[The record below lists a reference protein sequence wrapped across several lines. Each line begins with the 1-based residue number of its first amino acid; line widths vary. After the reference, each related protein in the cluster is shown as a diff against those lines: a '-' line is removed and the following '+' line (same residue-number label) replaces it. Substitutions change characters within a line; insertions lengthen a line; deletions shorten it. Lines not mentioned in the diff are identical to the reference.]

1 MQKYLTII
9 LILSLYSC
17 GGYDSTNPQ
26 TIDHYSED
34 LQFLSELSSSN
45 GKTVEYFSDF
55 IDNVLFDSSGSKFY
69 RIKKMYFGSMG
80 LDSLPPSIGNLDS
93 LTILKLNDNNLKY
106 ITESICDVYD
116 QLDTLNIYNNN
127 ICTPTIPECIEEN
140 TTITEFYGNQGCDIL
155 PDEGDRDFI
164 LDLINENWPDTTTEF
179 IDILKNSYTEWEDYW
194 EDGNLV
200 SRITEIRYDNK
211 AITKIPNSI
220 ADLDSLRWLELQN
233 NQIEIIPGYIGSL
246 KNLQYFTIFQNNIT
260 ELPPQIGY
268 LSSLEVLKISDNN
281 LENIHQNIGELNNL
295 NLLWLSE
302 NQITTLPDSMCN
314 ILENPNIQ
322 IYIDNNFLCSE
333 NNNECFENLIINS
346 TQPNCSE

>member
-17 GGYDSTNPQ
+17 GGDDSTNPQ

-34 LQFLSELSSSN
+34 LQFLNELSGSN

-55 IDNVLFDSSGSKFY
+55 IDNVLFDSSGYKSY
-69 RIKKMYFGSMG
+69 RIKKMYLGSIG

-93 LTILKLNDNNLKY
+93 LTILNLNDNNLQY

-140 TTITEFYGNQGCDIL
+140 TTITEFYGNQGCEIL

-164 LDLINENWPDTTTEF
+164 LDLINENWADTTTEF
-179 IDILKNSYTEWEDYW
+179 IDNLKNSYTEWEDYW

-268 LSSLEVLKISDNN
+268 LSNLEVLKISENN

-322 IYIDNNFLCSE
+322 IYIDNNFLCPE

>member
-1 MQKYLTII
+1 MQKNLTII
-9 LILSLYSC
+9 LVILLYSC
-17 GGYDSTNPQ
+17 GGDTSTNPQ
-26 TIDHYSED
+26 IIDYYSED
-34 LQFLSELSSSN
+34 SQFLDELSISN
-45 GKTVEYFSDF
+45 GKSVEYFSDF
-55 IDNVLFDSSGSKFY
+55 IENVLFDSSGYKSY
-69 RIKKMYFGSMG
+69 RIKKMYLGSIG

-93 LTILKLNDNNLKY
+93 LTILYLNDNNIQN
-106 ITESICDVYD
+106 ITESICDVYG

-127 ICTPTIPECIEEN
+127 ICTPTIPECIEKN

-164 LDLINENWPDTTTEF
+164 LDLINENWADTTTEF

-220 ADLDSLRWLELQN
+220 ADLDSLRWLEFQN

-268 LSSLEVLKISDNN
+268 LSSLEVLKISENN

-322 IYIDNNFLCSE
+322 IYIDNNFLCPE
-333 NNNECFENLIINS
+333 NNNECFEDLINNS